1 MMPNPKTSMS
11 RPTAS
16 SIECPAPGWFHA
28 PTGNERTW
36 IGLALAWCMIMS
48 LMMPYWH
55 FKGKQNSSGEAYS
68 VKPDDFV
75 KRTEKFILANT
86 GSESLVE
93 EGVPTIVAAPP
104 GEIYLVAKQFAWF
117 PTLKLRAGETY
128 RLHVSSI
135 DFQHGFSLQ
144 PMNMN
149 FQVVP
154 GYDHVLTI
162 KPQAPGTYPIIC
174 NEFCGIGHQ
183 NMVGKIIV
191 E

>member
-1 MMPNPKTSMS
+1 MSETS
-11 RPTAS
+11 RAS
-16 SIECPAPGWFHA
+16 YECPAPDWFKA
-28 PTGNERTW
+28 PDGNERIW
-36 IGLALAWCMIMS
+36 IGLALCWCMVMS

-55 FKGKQNSSGEAYS
+55 FKGKQNTGGETYKVTPAE
-68 VKPDDFV
+68 FT

-86 GSESLVE
+86 GTETLLD
-93 EGVPTIVAAPP
+93 EGIAPVVPAPP
-104 GEIYLVAKQFAWF
+104 GDVYLIAKQFFWF
-117 PTLKLRAGETY
+117 PILKLRAGETY
-128 RLHVSSI
+128 RLHLSSA

-162 KPQAPGTYPIIC
+162 KPQAPGEYPIVC

>member
-1 MMPNPKTSMS
+1 MS
-11 RPTAS
+11 QQTAS
-16 SIECPAPGWFHA
+16 SIECPKPGWFHA

-36 IGLALAWCMIMS
+36 IGLALAWCLVMS

-55 FKGKQNSSGEAYS
+55 FMGKQNTDGETYKVTPAE
-68 VKPDDFV
+68 FT

-86 GSESLVE
+86 GTETSLD
-93 EGVPTIVAAPP
+93 EGIAPVVAAPP
-104 GEIYLVAKQFAWF
+104 GDVYLIAKQFFWF
-117 PTLKLRAGETY
+117 PILKLRAGETY
-128 RLHVSSI
+128 RLHLSSV

-162 KPQAPGTYPIIC
+162 KPQAPGEYPIVC

>member
-1 MMPNPKTSMS
+1 MS
-11 RPTAS
+11 EASRS
-16 SIECPAPGWFHA
+16 SIECPAPDWFQA
-28 PTGNERTW
+28 PAGNERIW
-36 IGLALAWCMIMS
+36 IGLALCWCMVMS

-55 FKGKQNSSGEAYS
+55 FKGKQNSSGESYS
-68 VKPDDFV
+68 VKPADFT

-86 GSESLVE
+86 GTESLLE
-93 EGVPTIVAAPP
+93 EGIAPVVSAPP
-104 GEIYLVAKQFAWF
+104 GEVYLIAKQFFWF

-128 RLHVSSI
+128 RLHISSV

-162 KPQAPGTYPIIC
+162 KPQAPGTYPIVC
-174 NEFCGIGHQ
+174 NEFCGVGHQ
-183 NMVGKIIV
+183 SMVGKIIV

>member
-1 MMPNPKTSMS
+1 MS
-11 RPTAS
+11 EKVAS
-16 SIECPAPGWFHA
+16 SIECPAPDWFQA

-36 IGLALAWCMIMS
+36 IGLALIWCMVMS

-55 FKGKQNSSGEAYS
+55 FKGKQNSSGEAYA
-68 VKPDDFV
+68 VKPADFI
-75 KRTEKFILANT
+75 KRAESFILANT
-86 GSESLVE
+86 GSEWLLE
-93 EGVPTIVAAPP
+93 DGITPEVAAPP
-104 GEIYLVAKQFAWF
+104 GDVYLVARQFAWF
-117 PTLKLRAGETY
+117 PTLKLRSGETY
-128 RLHVSSI
+128 RLHVSSA
-135 DFQHGFSLQ
+135 DVQHGFSLL

-154 GYDHVLTI
+154 GYDHVITM
-162 KPQAPGTYPIIC
+162 KPQAPGTYPIVC

>member
-1 MMPNPKTSMS
+1 MSETS
-11 RPTAS
+11 RAS
-16 SIECPAPGWFHA
+16 YECPAPDWFHA

-36 IGLALAWCMIMS
+36 IGLALCWCMVMS

-55 FKGKQNSSGEAYS
+55 FKGKQNSSGESYS
-68 VKPDDFV
+68 VKPADFI
-75 KRTEKFILANT
+75 KRAEKFVRVNT
-86 GSESLVE
+86 GTETLLE
-93 EGVPTIVAAPP
+93 EGIAPVVPAPP
-104 GEIYLVAKQFAWF
+104 GEVYLVAKQFAWY
-117 PTLKLRAGETY
+117 PILKLRAGETY

-135 DFQHGFSLQ
+135 DFQHGFSLL

-162 KPQAPGTYPIIC
+162 KPQVPGTYPIVC

>member
-1 MMPNPKTSMS
+1 MS
-11 RPTAS
+11 IQSP
-16 SIECPAPGWFHA
+16 PAGWFKA
-28 PTGNERTW
+28 PSGNEKIW
-36 IGLALAWCMIMS
+36 IGMALCWCLVMS
-48 LMMPYWH
+48 IMMPYWH
-55 FKGKQNSSGEAYS
+55 LRGKQNSAGEAYS
-68 VKPDDFV
+68 VTPAAFE
-75 KRTEKFILANT
+75 KRVEKIVGGNYEDNPAAV
-86 GSESLVE
+86 VE
-93 EGVPTIVAAPP
+93 PPP
-104 GEIYLVAKQFAWF
+104 GGNAYLYAKQFLWY

-128 RLHVSSI
+128 RLHLSSL

-149 FQVVP
+149 FQVLP

-162 KPQAPGTYPIIC
+162 TPTAKGTYPIVC

>member
-1 MMPNPKTSMS
+1 MTPMNNPV
-11 RPTAS
+11 AS
-16 SIECPAPGWFHA
+16 SIECPKPGWFHA

-36 IGLALAWCMIMS
+36 IGLALAWCLVMS

-55 FKGKQNSSGEAYS
+55 FKGKQNTDGETYK
-68 VKPDDFV
+68 VTPGEFT

-86 GSESLVE
+86 GTEVLLE
-93 EGVPTIVAAPP
+93 DGFAPEVAAPP
-104 GEIYLVAKQFAWF
+104 GDVYLIAHQFAWF

-128 RLHVSSI
+128 RLHMSSV
-135 DFQHGFSLQ
+135 DYQHGFSLQ

-162 KPQAPGTYPIIC
+162 KPQAPGEYPIVC

>member
-1 MMPNPKTSMS
+1 MSQSASTSIQ
-11 RPTAS
+11 P
-16 SIECPAPGWFHA
+16 PAPGWFHG
-28 PTGNERTW
+28 PTGHERTW
-36 IGLALAWCMIMS
+36 IGLALAWCMILS

-55 FKGKQNSSGEAYS
+55 FKGKQNSFGEAYT
-68 VKPDDFV
+68 VFPADFQ
-75 KRTEKFILANT
+75 KRVEKFVQVNT
-86 GSESLVE
+86 GSESLIEDGISPEVS
-93 EGVPTIVAAPP
+93 APA
-104 GEIYLVAKQFAWF
+104 GEIYLAAKQFFWF

-128 RLHVSSI
+128 RLHISSL

-162 KPQAPGTYPIIC
+162 KPKAPGTYPIVC
-174 NEFCGIGHQ
+174 NEFCGVGHQ

>member
-1 MMPNPKTSMS
+1 MS
-11 RPTAS
+11 LPSRS
-16 SIECPAPGWFHA
+16 SFECPAPDWFHA
-28 PTGNERTW
+28 PTGNERIW
-36 IGLALAWCMIMS
+36 IGLALCWCMIMS

-55 FKGKQNSSGEAYS
+55 FKGKQNSSGESYS
-68 VKPDDFV
+68 VKPADFV

-86 GSESLVE
+86 GAETLLD
-93 EGVPTIVAAPP
+93 EGIAPVVPAPP
-104 GEIYLVAKQFAWF
+104 GEIYLIAKQFFWF
-117 PTLKLRAGETY
+117 PILKLRAGETY
-128 RLHVSSI
+128 RLHVSSV
-135 DFQHGFSLQ
+135 DFQHGFSLL

-162 KPQAPGTYPIIC
+162 KPQAPGTYPIVC

>member
-1 MMPNPKTSMS
+1 MS
-11 RPTAS
+11 QLSRS
-16 SIECPAPGWFHA
+16 SIECPAPDWFHA
-28 PTGNERTW
+28 PTGNERIW
-36 IGLALAWCMIMS
+36 IGLALCWCMVMS

-55 FKGKQNSSGEAYS
+55 FKGKQNSSGESYS
-68 VKPDDFV
+68 VKPADFI
-75 KRTEKFILANT
+75 KRTERFIRANT
-86 GSESLVE
+86 GAESLLE
-93 EGVPTIVAAPP
+93 EGIAPVVPAPP
-104 GEIYLVAKQFAWF
+104 GEVYLIAKQFFWF
-117 PTLKLRAGETY
+117 PILKLRAGETY
-128 RLHVSSI
+128 RLHISSV

-149 FQVVP
+149 FQVLP

-162 KPQAPGTYPIIC
+162 KPQAPGTYPIVC

>member
-1 MMPNPKTSMS
+1 MSYETS
-11 RPTAS
+11 RS
-16 SIECPAPGWFHA
+16 SIECPAPDWFRA
-28 PTGNERTW
+28 PSGNERTW
-36 IGLALAWCMIMS
+36 IGLALAWCMVMS

-55 FKGKQNSSGEAYS
+55 FKGKQNSTGEAYS
-68 VKPDDFV
+68 VKPADFI

-86 GSESLVE
+86 GTESLLDDGIAPV
-93 EGVPTIVAAPP
+93 VPAPP
-104 GEIYLVAKQFAWF
+104 GEIYLVAKQFFWF
-117 PTLKLRAGETY
+117 PILKLRAGETY
-128 RLHVSSI
+128 RLHVSSA

-162 KPQAPGTYPIIC
+162 KPQAPGTYPIVC

-183 NMVGKIIV
+183 SMVGKIIV

>member
-1 MMPNPKTSMS
+1 
-11 RPTAS
+11 
-16 SIECPAPGWFHA
+16 
-28 PTGNERTW
+28 
-36 IGLALAWCMIMS
+36 
-48 LMMPYWH
+48 
-55 FKGKQNSSGEAYS
+55 
-68 VKPDDFV
+68 VKPADFI
-75 KRTEKFILANT
+75 KRAEKFVLANT
-86 GSESLVE
+86 GSESLME
-93 EGVPTIVAAPP
+93 EGISPEVAAPP
-104 GEIYLVAKQFAWF
+104 GEIYLVAHQFAWF

-128 RLHVSSI
+128 RLHVSSA

-154 GYDHVLTI
+154 GYDHVITI
-162 KPQAPGTYPIIC
+162 KPRNPGIYPIVC

>member
-1 MMPNPKTSMS
+1 MS
-11 RPTAS
+11 RT
-16 SIECPAPGWFHA
+16 
-28 PTGNERTW
+28 
-36 IGLALAWCMIMS
+36 
-48 LMMPYWH
+48 
-55 FKGKQNSSGEAYS
+55 S
-68 VKPDDFV
+68 VKPADFTR
-75 KRTEKFILANT
+75 RTEQFIQANT
-86 GSESLVE
+86 GTATLLEDGISPE
-93 EGVPTIVAAPP
+93 VAAPP
-104 GEIYLVAKQFAWF
+104 GEVYLIAQQYFWF

-128 RLHVSSI
+128 RLHVSSV

-162 KPQAPGTYPIIC
+162 KPQAPGVYPIVC

>member
-1 MMPNPKTSMS
+1 MNQQ
-11 RPTAS
+11 TAS
-16 SIECPAPGWFHA
+16 SLECPAPGWFHP

-36 IGLALAWCMIMS
+36 IGLALAWCMVMS

-55 FKGKQNSSGEAYS
+55 FKGKQNSAGEAYS
-68 VKPDDFV
+68 VKPADFI

-86 GSESLVE
+86 GQEVLFE
-93 EGVPTIVAAPP
+93 EGLTAEVAAPP
-104 GEIYLVAKQFAWF
+104 GEIYLVARQFSWF
-117 PTLKLRAGETY
+117 PILKLRAGETY
-128 RLHVSSI
+128 RLHVSSA

-162 KPQAPGTYPIIC
+162 KPQAPGTYPIVC

>member
-1 MMPNPKTSMS
+1 MS
-11 RPTAS
+11 LPSRS
-16 SIECPAPGWFHA
+16 SIECPAPDWFHA
-28 PTGNERTW
+28 PTGNERIW
-36 IGLALAWCMIMS
+36 IGLALCWCMVMS

-55 FKGKQNSSGEAYS
+55 FKGKQNSSGESYA
-68 VKPDDFV
+68 VKPDDFI

-86 GSESLVE
+86 GTETVLD
-93 EGVPTIVAAPP
+93 EGIAPVVPAPP
-104 GEIYLVAKQFAWF
+104 GEVYLIAKQFFWF
-117 PTLKLRAGETY
+117 PILKLRAGETY
-128 RLHVSSI
+128 RLHISSV
-135 DFQHGFSLQ
+135 DFQHGFSLL

-162 KPQAPGTYPIIC
+162 KPQAPGTYPIVC